1 MIDDDFLMAEV
12 LGKIA
17 GEEARTFSNGIEAM
31 KALNDE
37 TPELIILDVLL
48 VGPTGFSFLNEL
60 QSYDDTGKIPVIL
73 VSSVAGSMKNS
84 DLAEYGVVA
93 IFDKATLLPE
103 ELAAEVKKWTT
114 KA

>member
-1 MIDDDFLMAEV
+1 VIDDDFLMAEV
-12 LGKIA
+12 LGGVSGK
-17 GEEARTFSNGIEAM
+17 EARIFHNGIDAM
-31 KALNDE
+31 KALNDV
-37 TPELIILDVLL
+37 TPELIILDILL

-73 VSSVAGSMKNS
+73 VSSVADGVKVD

-93 IFDKATLLPE
+93 VFDKALILPE
-103 ELAAEVKKWTT
+103 ELKAEVEKWTT